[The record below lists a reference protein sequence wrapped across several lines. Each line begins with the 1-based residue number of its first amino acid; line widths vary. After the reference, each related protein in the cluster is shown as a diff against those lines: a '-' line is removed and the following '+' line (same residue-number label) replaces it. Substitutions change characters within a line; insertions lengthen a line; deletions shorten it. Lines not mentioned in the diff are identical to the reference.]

1 MKKVLS
7 ILLALA
13 MILSISAAMATDSKK
28 EEDIPKTTVTT
39 TTTTTT
45 TTDTTPAAEPDP
57 THAQLKTNSAHL
69 RETPAGKY
77 NIGNDWIGAGTT
89 LELAGDPVT
98 ADGTTWYP
106 VLYDGKVWYVADYVI
121 DLVVGAGTAP
131 AAKKTTRASSSSG
144 WSGTGNT
151 ASEQE
156 EEASLKLILVSDT
169 SETAAVIKACK
180 DAFTAGNVL
189 TALPDEAKSKLT
201 AGNSTINEMVTAQFV
216 GDTSLVTGS
225 ILVNVKFDTLYS
237 PAGATVDA
245 LVVKGGTWN
254 VLTGTVKEDGSID
267 MTLGKDLVSS
277 LGNDPFVLGV
287 VSK

>member
-45 TTDTTPAAEPDP
+45 TTNTTPAAEPDP

-131 AAKKTTRASSSSG
+131 AAKKTTGASSY
-144 WSGTGNT
+144 SGTGTSNT
-151 ASEQE
+151 ASGQE
-156 EEASLKLILVSDT
+156 EPSLKLILVSDT
-169 SETAAVIKACK
+169 AETAAVIKACK
-180 DAFTAGNVL
+180 DAFAAGNVL
-189 TALPDEAKSKLT
+189 TALPDDVKSKLT

-237 PAGATVDA
+237 PAGARVDV
-245 LVVKGGTWN
+245 LFVKGGAWN
-254 VLTGTVKEDGSID
+254 VLAGTVQTDGSID

-287 VSK
+287 VSQ

>member
-7 ILLALA
+7 ILLALSL
-13 MILSISAAMATDSKK
+13 ILGIGAAMAADSKK
-28 EEDIPKTTVTT
+28 EDNIAKTTVTT
-39 TTTTTT
+39 TTTSTSTA
-45 TTDTTPAAEPDP
+45 PAAEPDP

-69 RETPAGKY
+69 RETPGGKY
-77 NIGNDWIGAGTT
+77 NIANDWTGAGTT

-106 VLYDGKVWYVADYVI
+106 VIYDGKVWYVADYVI

-144 WSGTGNT
+144 WTGTGNT

-225 ILVNVKFDTLYS
+225 VLVNVKFDTLYS
-237 PAGATVDA
+237 PAGATVDV
-245 LVVKGGTWN
+245 LFVKGAWN
-254 VLTGTVKEDGSID
+254 VLAGAVQADGSINV
-267 MTLGKDLVSS
+267 TLGKDLISS
-277 LGNDPFVLGV
+277 LKNDPFVLGV
-287 VSK
+287 VSQ